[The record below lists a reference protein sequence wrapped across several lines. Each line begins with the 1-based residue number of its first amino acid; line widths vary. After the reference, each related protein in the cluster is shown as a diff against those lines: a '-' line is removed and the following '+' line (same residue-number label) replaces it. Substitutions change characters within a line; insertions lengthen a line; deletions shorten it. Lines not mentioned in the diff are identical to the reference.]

1 MKKKQAIMKNMV
13 MVRNE
18 IASVSSETPS
28 INLIL
33 LLIPLNIKNNQGVWV
48 ALYPKMP
55 IFTERRFEPTQL

>member
-1 MKKKQAIMKNMV
+1 MKNMV

-33 LLIPLNIKNNQGVWV
+33 LLIPLNIKNNQGV
-48 ALYPKMP
+48 
-55 IFTERRFEPTQL
+55 